1 MKYQFIEDHRN
12 TYPVQRMCAVL
23 EVSSSGYYAWRD
35 RAPSQRTQENRE
47 LAKHMQIIHDK
58 ARHTYG
64 SPRIH
69 AKLLKQGF
77 QVSRGRVQRL
87 MKANGIE
94 PRRRKRYKKITTNS
108 KHSYPVAQNLLDQ
121 DFTAAAPNLKWVADI
136 SYIPTQEGWLYLAA
150 VMDLYSRRIVGWAM
164 DAYLEATFV
173 EDALKMAIHQR
184 RPGSDL
190 LHHSDRGSQYACH
203 DYQDLLKAHGI
214 LPSMSR
220 TGNCYDNAVM
230 ESFFGSLKTECVH
243 HCNYPT
249 RNHAKRDVFE
259 YIEVFYNRE
268 RIHSTLGYLSPHE
281 YEALWS
287 N

>member
-1 MKYQFIEDHRN
+1 MKYQFIEDHRS

-23 EVSSSGYYAWRD
+23 EVSTSGYYAWRD
-35 RAPSQRTQENRE
+35 RAPSQRTRENGE

-87 MKANGIE
+87 MKANGIQ

-121 DFTAAAPNLKWVADI
+121 DFTAEAPNLKWVADI

-164 DAYLEATFV
+164 DAHLEANLV
-173 EDALKMAIHQR
+173 EGALKMAIRQR
-184 RPGSDL
+184 DPGSDL
-190 LHHSDRGSQYACH
+190 LHHSDRGSQYACN
-203 DYQDLLKAHGI
+203 DYQDLLKAHGM

-230 ESFFGSLKTECVH
+230 ESFFGTLKTELVH
-243 HCNYPT
+243 HCSYPT
-249 RNHAKRDVFE
+249 RNQAKHDLFE

-268 RIHSTLGYLSPHE
+268 RIHSTLGYLSPHD

>member
-121 DFTAAAPNLKWVADI
+121 DFTAEAPNLKWVADI

-164 DAYLEATFV
+164 DAYLEATLV

-190 LHHSDRGSQYACH
+190 LHHSDRGSQYACN
-203 DYQDLLKAHGI
+203 DYQDLLKSHGI

-249 RNHAKRDVFE
+249 RNQAKRDIFE

-268 RIHSTLGYLSPHE
+268 RIHSPLGYLSPQDCE
-281 YEALWS
+281 DLWS

>member
-1 MKYQFIEDHRN
+1 MKYQFIEDHRS
-12 TYPVQRMCAVL
+12 TYPVQRLCAVL

-47 LAKHMQIIHDK
+47 LVKHMQIIHDK

-69 AKLLKQGF
+69 AELLKQGF
-77 QVSRGRVQRL
+77 QVSRGRVHRL
-87 MKANGIE
+87 MKANGIQ
-94 PRRRKRYKKITTNS
+94 PRRRKRYKKITTNA
-108 KHSYPVAQNLLDQ
+108 KHSYPVAENLLDQ
-121 DFTAAAPNLKWVADI
+121 DFTAEAPNLKWVADI

-164 DAYLEATFV
+164 DAHLEATLV

-184 RPGSDL
+184 DPGSDL
-190 LHHSDRGSQYACH
+190 LHHSDRGSQYACN
-203 DYQDLLKAHGI
+203 DYQDLLKSHGI

-230 ESFFGSLKTECVH
+230 ESFFGTLKSEWVH

-249 RNHAKRDVFE
+249 RSQAKRDIFE
-259 YIEVFYNRE
+259 YIEVFYNRD
-268 RIHSTLGYLSPHE
+268 RIHSSLGYLSPHE

>member
-121 DFTAAAPNLKWVADI
+121 DFTAEAPNLKWVADI

-164 DAYLEATFV
+164 DANLEATLV

-190 LHHSDRGSQYACH
+190 LHHSDRGSQYACN
-203 DYQDLLKAHGI
+203 DYQDLLKSHGI

-249 RNHAKRDVFE
+249 RNQAKRDIFE